1 LIFKIHKIIFNT
13 LLTTPQNPCMYFCA
27 DSVSMKYL
35 FSAIL
40 VFLIISCESTDKKH
54 ATYFGGHIVNPKS
67 NFVLLLKDQK
77 VIDKIELD
85 SNNRF
90 LHSYDDIDEGLYTFK
105 HGNEFQYIYME
116 PADSILIRLNTWD
129 FDESLV
135 FSGKGGNKNN
145 YLINSWLENE
155 KSERSWY
162 KLFKL
167 KENQFEEKIEQMI
180 RKRNGVFEDF
190 SLNETELSDKFKKFS
205 EAVILLPI
213 YRLKEIYPYYH
224 KKQNRLDDF
233 PSLSN
238 DFYKYRGEINFSNE
252 DLISFHPYQNYL
264 VSYLYNQAF
273 QLDYND
279 KDEEDNLTIHLLNVT
294 EEKIVLQDLK
304 NTILKTIVVED
315 FLNAATTCTINE
327 EVLDLFIKYCTDE
340 HYIKQVQDL
349 VNDTKTI
356 QENNSLPN
364 FEVISYTNEVNDISE
379 LIKNKNSVIY
389 FWSTQFLLPDK
400 LLSRVKSLEKKFP
413 DIQFIGINLQT
424 NEDITKDPYLK
435 KLNINNQFKLTEESQ
450 AYDFLTS
457 HYPRTII
464 VNDEG
469 RVTNGF
475 TLINS
480 KNIWSE
486 IKKLEKK

>member
-1 LIFKIHKIIFNT
+1 MRY
-13 LLTTPQNPCMYFCA
+13 LL
-27 DSVSMKYL
+27 
-35 FSAIL
+35 SAIL
-40 VFLIISCESTDKKH
+40 VILLVSCNSTEKQR
-54 ATYFGGHIVNPKS
+54 ATYFGGQIVNPKS

-90 LHSYDDIDEGLYTFK
+90 IQTYEDIDEGLYTFK

-145 YLINSWLENE
+145 YLISSWLENE
-155 KSERSWY
+155 KSERDWY

-167 KENQFEEKIEQMI
+167 EESQFEERIDQI
-180 RKRNGVFEDF
+180 VRKRQGFFEDF
-190 SLNETELSDKFKKFS
+190 SLNEDELSQGFKTFS
-205 EAVILLPI
+205 NSVIFLPI

-224 KKQNRLDDF
+224 KKQNRLDEF

-238 DFYKYRGEINFSNE
+238 DFYKYREQINFNNE
-252 DLISFHPYQNYL
+252 ELVSFHAYQNYL

-273 QLDYND
+273 ELEFKD
-279 KDEEDNLTIHLLNVT
+279 KNEEDNLTIHLLNVT
-294 EEKIVLQDLK
+294 QEKIALEDLK

-315 FLNAATTCTINE
+315 FLNAAATCTINE
-327 EVLDLFIKYCTDE
+327 EVLNLFKKYCTDE
-340 HYIKQVQDL
+340 NYIKQVQDL
-349 VNDTKTI
+349 VNDTNTI
-356 QENNSLPN
+356 QDNKALPN
-364 FEVISYTNEVNDISE
+364 FEIISYDGVVNNISE

-400 LLSRVKSLEKKFP
+400 LLSRVNYLEKKFP
-413 DIQFIGINLQT
+413 NIQFIGINLQT
-424 NEDITKDPYLK
+424 NEDISKDPYLK
-435 KLNINNQFKLTEESQ
+435 KLNINNQYKLTEKSQ
-450 AYDFLTS
+450 AYNFLTS

-464 VNDEG
+464 VNDKG
-469 RVTNGF
+469 MVTNGF

-480 KNIWSE
+480 KKIWSE
-486 IKKLEKK
+486 IKKLEKE